1 MLVAVRGLTVRISV
15 INFADA
21 LIAKCLF
28 SSLKSLSL
36 LQFFP
41 LVTSY
46 VPITFPNITCV
57 FFPKKDH
64 DAINF

>member
-1 MLVAVRGLTVRISV
+1 MG
-15 INFADA
+15 
-21 LIAKCLF
+21 IAKCLF
-28 SSLKSLSL
+28 SSLKRLSL

-41 LVTSY
+41 LVISY